1 MKEGKN
7 VKNIIEN
14 VTVFFLFLLPLFST
28 VFLYNKISTLI
39 QIIFVFLLLFVTLIL
54 YNIICPF
61 TIGAESI
68 FGYVFPASG
77 IQ

>member
-1 MKEGKN
+1 MKERKN

-39 QIIFVFLLLFVTLIL
+39 QVIFVFLLLLL
-54 YNIICPF
+54 H
-61 TIGAESI
+61 
-68 FGYVFPASG
+68 
-77 IQ
+77 